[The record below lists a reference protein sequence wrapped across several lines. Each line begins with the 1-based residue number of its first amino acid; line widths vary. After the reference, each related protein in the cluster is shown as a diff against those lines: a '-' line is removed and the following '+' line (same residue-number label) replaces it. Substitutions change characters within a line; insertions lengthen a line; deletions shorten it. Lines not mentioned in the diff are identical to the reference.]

1 MVDLYGNAAKYE
13 RQKSKL
19 DEWPTSPENRRRIKS
34 YLASCVDHLSPG
46 RRSADLW
53 YLRKLF
59 VWTGLS
65 KGEPY
70 VRKRLSSL
78 SIADFERI
86 RTRLNTEIQ
95 AQETYRKLTSHLRNL
110 YEHSFRGHPQRAE
123 IIQTLFLTDRP
134 SSVGDGPLAVGCLV
148 GGEAWMGRSRRR
160 GLLCSLG
167 GGVG

>member
-59 VWTGLS
+59 VGTGPN
-65 KGEPY
+65 KGDPY
-70 VRKRLSSL
+70 VKKRLSSL
-78 SIADFERI
+78 VQSRI
-86 RTRLNTEIQ
+86 GLHG
-95 AQETYRKLTSHLRNL
+95 S
-110 YEHSFRGHPQRAE
+110 
-123 IIQTLFLTDRP
+123 LFLNRYCGRLVAPLIPSSLRSRSSGCVWFPREVAQQEADRP
-134 SSVGDGPLAVGCLV
+134 C
-148 GGEAWMGRSRRR
+148 R
-160 GLLCSLG
+160 
-167 GGVG
+167 